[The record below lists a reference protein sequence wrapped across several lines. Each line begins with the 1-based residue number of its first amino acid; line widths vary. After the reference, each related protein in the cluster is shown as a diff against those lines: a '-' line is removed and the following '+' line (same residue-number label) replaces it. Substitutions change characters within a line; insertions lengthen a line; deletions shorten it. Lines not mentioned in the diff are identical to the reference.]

1 MIYLNNAATSLQK
14 PKEVEEAMI
23 RALRTMGNPG
33 RGAHDAA
40 LQAGGCVYQV
50 REQLAQLFHA
60 ESAECIAFTSNAT
73 EALNTA
79 IQGLFQKGDH
89 IITTVCE
96 HNSVLRPLYC
106 LQEQGIE
113 VSFLSANKQ
122 GVLDYAKLPGLI
134 RENTRAIVVTHASN
148 LTGNITDLKRIK
160 KEILQTKAARKETN
174 QKLLLIVDGS
184 QTAGILPVDVQ
195 KMGIDVFCFTGH
207 KGLMGPQGTGGL
219 YVRPGIK
226 IRPLKVGGSGIH
238 SFDHEHPAAMPEHLE
253 AGTLNVHGIAG
264 LGGALHYLSE
274 IGIEAIIRREQSLI
288 KRLEDQI
295 RDLPDIHL
303 YGNPDNSQRV
313 GILSFNMG
321 DEDSAHVADRLFEE
335 YGIAVRAGAH
345 CAPLMHETL
354 GTKMQGTVRIS
365 VSYKN
370 TEKEMDTVA
379 KALIKLSQLSQKM

>member
-1 MIYLNNAATSLQK
+1 MIYLDNAATSLQK

-23 RALRTMGNPG
+23 HALHTMGNPG
-33 RGAHDAA
+33 RGAHDAT
-40 LQAGGCVYQV
+40 LQAGRCVYQV

-89 IITTVCE
+89 VITTVCE
-96 HNSVLRPLYC
+96 HNSVLRPLYR
-106 LQEQGIE
+106 LQ
-113 VSFLSANKQ
+113 KQ
-122 GVLDYAKLPGLI
+122 GVEISFLPADAQGLLDYNKLHALI
-134 RENTRAIVVTHASN
+134 KENTKAVIVTHASN
-148 LTGNITDLKRIK
+148 LTGNITDLERIK
-160 KEILQTKAARKETN
+160 KEILQKKI
-174 QKLLLIVDGS
+174 LLLVDGS

-195 KMGIDVFCFTGH
+195 QIGIDVFCFTGH

-219 YVRPGIK
+219 YVRPGVK
-226 IRPLKVGGSGIH
+226 VNPLKVGGSGIH

-264 LGGALHYLSE
+264 LGGALHYLNQIGSE
-274 IGIEAIIRREQSLI
+274 SIIHREQYLI

-295 RDLPDIHL
+295 RDIPGIHL

-321 DEDSAHVADRLFEE
+321 NEDSAYVADWLFEE
-335 YGIAVRAGAH
+335 HGIAVRAGAH

-354 GTKMQGTVRIS
+354 GTKMQGAVRIS
-365 VSYKN
+365 VSHKN
-370 TEKEMDTVA
+370 TEEEIDATA
-379 KALIKLSQLSQKM
+379 KALIELSQLLE

>member
-1 MIYLNNAATSLQK
+1 MIYLDNAATSLQK
-14 PKEVEEAMI
+14 PKEVEKAMI

-96 HNSVLRPLYC
+96 HNSVLRPLYR

-134 RENTRAIVVTHASN
+134 RENTRAIVVTYASN

-219 YVRPGIK
+219 YVRQGIK

-321 DEDSAHVADRLFEE
+321 DEDSAHVADWLFEE

-354 GTKMQGTVRIS
+354 GTKMQGAVRIS

>member
-1 MIYLNNAATSLQK
+1 MMIYLDNAATSLQK
-14 PKEVEEAMI
+14 PKEVETAMI
-23 RALRTMGNPG
+23 HALHTMGNPG
-33 RGAHDAA
+33 RGAHDAT
-40 LQAGGCVYQV
+40 LQAGRCVYQV

-60 ESAECIAFTSNAT
+60 ESADRIAFALNAT

-89 IITTVCE
+89 VITTVCE
-96 HNSVLRPLYC
+96 HNSVLRPLYR
-106 LQEQGIE
+106 LQEQGVE
-113 VSFLSANKQ
+113 VSFLPADAQ
-122 GVLDYAKLPGLI
+122 GLLDYDKLPTLI
-134 RENTRAIVVTHASN
+134 KENTKAVIVTHASN

-160 KEILQTKAARKETN
+160 KEILQKEIL
-174 QKLLLIVDGS
+174 QKKILFLVDGS

-219 YVRPGIK
+219 YVRPGVTIN
-226 IRPLKVGGSGIH
+226 PLKVGGSGIH

-264 LGGALHYLSE
+264 LGGALHYLNQ
-274 IGIEAIIRREQSLI
+274 IGTEAIIQREQFLI

-295 RDLPDIHL
+295 RDLPGIHL

-321 DEDSAHVADRLFEE
+321 DEDSAYVADWLFEE
-335 YGIAVRAGAH
+335 HGIAVRAGAH

-354 GTKMQGTVRIS
+354 GTKTQGAVRIS
-365 VSYKN
+365 VSHKN
-370 TEKEMDTVA
+370 TEEEIDATA
-379 KALIKLSQLSQKM
+379 KALIELSQLLE